1 MRTQCAELDLF
12 ALRESP
18 FSDYALTGAFSSQVT
33 QRILRVDKNS
43 FQILRMR
50 SDLLAA
56 NKEIQLDRL
65 TTDVTLEVRLQ
76 EVPNPLWLPS
86 DVEVYIEI
94 GGERYRNLHR
104 YTNYRRYRVSVKV
117 GAPQ

>member
-50 SDLLAA
+50 GDYS
-56 NKEIQLDRL
+56 
-65 TTDVTLEVRLQ
+65 LQ
-76 EVPNPLWLPS
+76 TRKPN
-86 DVEVYIEI
+86 
-94 GGERYRNLHR
+94 RTR
-104 YTNYRRYRVSVKV
+104 
-117 GAPQ
+117 